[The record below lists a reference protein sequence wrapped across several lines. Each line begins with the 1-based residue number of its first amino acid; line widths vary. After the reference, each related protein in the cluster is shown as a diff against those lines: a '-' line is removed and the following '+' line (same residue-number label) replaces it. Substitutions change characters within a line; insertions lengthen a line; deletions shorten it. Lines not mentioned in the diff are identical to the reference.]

1 LLLMNQYGISQI
13 PVVEGDKCVGSL
25 SDNHLFAKLLD
36 NSELKELPIKHV
48 MEAPLPEVEGKA
60 SIEEVSQLFSNGA
73 TAVVVNYDGDKKH
86 IITYQDV
93 IRAIA

>member
-1 LLLMNQYGISQI
+1 MSVSPSIHISI
-13 PVVEGDKCVGSL
+13 RSSVLPP
-25 SDNHLFAKLLD
+25 LFAKLLD

-48 MEAPLPEVEGKA
+48 MEAPLPEVDGKA
-60 SIEEVSQLFSNGA
+60 SIEEVSKLFSNGA

>member
-1 LLLMNQYGISQI
+1 
-13 PVVEGDKCVGSL
+13 
-25 SDNHLFAKLLD
+25 
-36 NSELKELPIKHV
+36 
-48 MEAPLPEVEGKA
+48 MEAPLPEVQGKA
-60 SIEEVSQLFSNGA
+60 SIEEVSKLFSNGA